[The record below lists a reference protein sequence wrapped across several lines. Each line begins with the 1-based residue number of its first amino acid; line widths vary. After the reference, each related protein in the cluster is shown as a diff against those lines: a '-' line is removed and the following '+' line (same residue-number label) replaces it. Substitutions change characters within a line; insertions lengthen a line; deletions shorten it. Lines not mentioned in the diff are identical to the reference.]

1 MPTKERNSAFE
12 LLRII
17 AMSFIVVWHI
27 SVHAQQGEL
36 ESHNYVIAICATGV
50 NLFVLISGYFGIRLY
65 WKSLL
70 TLVSTIA
77 FFNLAIIIGKWSA
90 TKTLPQPCE
99 IKSLLAPVTNTH
111 WWFINC
117 YFHLMLLSPVI
128 NIVLNKASDRQYKY
142 LLGMLLFMSCISGF
156 VFGNSINLTG
166 YNTFHFVTIYVV
178 GDAIKRLNLPA
189 KLPTKKYLALYI
201 TCVLGLL
208 VYAMAGIPG
217 STNYNNPLVLA
228 GAVSLFCLIAR
239 LNFHNKTVNYVAT
252 FMLPVY
258 LIQDSSIGFSAYG
271 YLYRKGQIMNFQGFD
286 YFAIIA
292 LYILALLG
300 SAFMLD
306 TIRRFILKRPINSIS
321 RTLEKKAN
329 IFG

>member
-27 SVHAQQGEL
+27 SVHAQQSKL
-36 ESHNYVIAICATGV
+36 DSHNYVIALCATGV
-50 NLFVLISGYFGIRLY
+50 NLFVLISGYFGIRLN

-70 TLVSTIA
+70 TLICTVA
-77 FFNLAIIIGKWSA
+77 FYNLVIIIGKWYLTGTPPDITEFA
-90 TKTLPQPCE
+90 GF
-99 IKSLLAPVTNTH
+99 LAPITNTH

-117 YFHLMLLSPVI
+117 YFHLMLLSPII
-128 NIVLNKASDRQYKY
+128 NIVLDKATDRQYRY
-142 LLGMLLFMSCISGF
+142 LLGMLLFMSCVSGF
-156 VFGNSINLTG
+156 IFGNSINLTG

-189 KLPTKKYLALYI
+189 KLPTKKHLVLYI

-258 LIQDSSIGFSAYG
+258 LIQDSTIGFSAYG

-286 YFAIIA
+286 YFAIIG

-321 RTLEKKAN
+321 RTLDKKAN